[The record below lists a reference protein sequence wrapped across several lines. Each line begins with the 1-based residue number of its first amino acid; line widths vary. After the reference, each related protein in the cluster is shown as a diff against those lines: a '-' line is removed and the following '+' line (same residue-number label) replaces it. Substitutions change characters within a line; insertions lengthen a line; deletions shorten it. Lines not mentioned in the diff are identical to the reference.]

1 MFSLLRPGEI
11 VGPTPG
17 TAFVGSGNIATDTA
31 SLLGKGAAD
40 TLARMRDKALGKLD
54 RPVFEI
60 QGVQHVPLWDH
71 TVGNLTGLFRGEAP
85 RLRGAVTPGQQDFP
99 WLETGRRLGY
109 NIESLL
115 RGGQHLGLTRQ
126 RLSPQAIADKIWK
139 AHFAYNR
146 LSDFEKNVMRRVVPY
161 YTFTSR
167 NIPLKLVPRLAIK
180 GELVLHGNLSCSRVY
195 NGCHTSFD
203 KLLLAEKRAAHDRR
217 LRGTDVRVTYQY
229 HVDGAVGWKRFP
241 YAGESRFTTNHMWKA
256 DRAEPVSRPSEI
268 AAPASPGA
276 RPSG

>member
-1 MFSLLRPGEI
+1 

-54 RPVFEI
+54 RPVFEM
-60 QGVQHVPLWDH
+60 QGVQHVPLWDN
-71 TVGNLTGLFRGEAP
+71 TVGNLTGLFREEAP

-109 NIESLL
+109 KFESLL

-126 RLSPQAIADKIWK
+126 RLSPQAIADVIRK

-146 LSDFEKNVMRRVVPY
+146 LSDFEKNVMRRVVPF

-167 NIPLKLVPRLAIK
+167 NIPLQLVPRLAKK
-180 GELVLHGNLSCSRVY
+180 GELVLRGNLLCSLVH

-203 KLLLAEKRAAHDRR
+203 KLLLAEK
-217 LRGTDVRVTYQY
+217 
-229 HVDGAVGWKRFP
+229 
-241 YAGESRFTTNHMWKA
+241 
-256 DRAEPVSRPSEI
+256 
-268 AAPASPGA
+268 
-276 RPSG
+276 